1 MMFLSDLFMLLLV
14 KISLF
19 NDLYLNS
26 GISETDLNLEKIKYE
41 INIIVNIPSDI
52 KKFFIV

>member
-41 INIIVNIPSDI
+41 INIIVNIPSDV